1 MLVSLDQEKNLESL
15 EIFLAELRAE
25 ITFFCQ
31 PDALRL
37 FDVFSREAI
46 ACRIWLDPGLKSLPA
61 GSNILEVGAGLMLVA
76 CQLQREGFAVTALEP
91 IGPGFTV
98 FSELQKKI
106 LEHALNRGFA
116 PTILRVPIEEL
127 VADNVFSLAYSF
139 NVMEHVDNVPT
150 AIKNVVNA
158 LKDGGEYR
166 FTCPNYLFPYEP
178 HFNIPTLFSKRLTAW
193 VFCRR
198 INLPTGDYDSSEIW
212 ASLNWIT
219 VPQIRNVL
227 SKIENV
233 TFSFDRTFLECTFAR
248 IVSDPIFAARRSP
261 WLCRLLTTAVH
272 LGLHR
277 WARLIPATLQPIIDC
292 HVTKKG
298 FIG

>member
-1 MLVSLDQEKNLESL
+1 MSVALNQEQTQESL

-25 ITFFCQ
+25 ISSCTQ
-31 PDALRL
+31 AKALEL
-37 FDVFSREAI
+37 FDVFSQEARV
-46 ACRIWLDPGLKSLPA
+46 CLTWLDPNLKNLPA
-61 GSNILEVGAGLMLVA
+61 GSLILEVGAGLMLVA
-76 CQLQREGFAVTALEP
+76 CQLQREGFSVTALEP

-98 FSELQKKI
+98 FAELQKKI
-106 LEHALNRGFA
+106 LEYARSKDFA
-116 PTILRVPIEEL
+116 PTVLPIPVEEL
-127 VADNVFSLAYSF
+127 MAKNVFSLAYSF
-139 NVMEHVDNVPT
+139 NVMEHVANVPT
-150 AIKNVVNA
+150 AITKIVDA
-158 LKDGGEYR
+158 LEDGGEYR

-193 VFCRR
+193 IFWRR
-198 INLPTGDYDSSEIW
+198 INRSIGDSDPYGLWE
-212 ASLNWIT
+212 SLNWIS

-227 SKIENV
+227 SKIGNV
-233 TFSFDRTFLECTFAR
+233 TFSFDRTFLECTLAR

-292 HVTKKG
+292 HVLIKKR
-298 FIG
+298 F